1 MERLTYRNSSG
12 EAHAKCK
19 EKCTDNE
26 VCNPDICMNRKVLE
40 RLAQYEELEI
50 SPEQVREIDKAYA
63 ELCVELG
70 KYKRLEKRLEKM
82 FGGKLPLEKVVD
94 DLEFAL
100 KEPGSPHPMNARILT
115 YAESAEWEEY
125 LKLKESLLPLE
136 LGNEIYFV
144 DTEEKEII
152 PTSIIHI
159 EKWLSSLSGDV
170 KIVTKIG
177 CVSELNGKCTV
188 FFYPQDVGEKV
199 FLTREMA
206 EQVLN
211 QLAEENKNVD

>member
-12 EAHAKCK
+12 EVHARCK
-19 EKCTDNE
+19 ERCADNE
-26 VCNPDICMNRKVLE
+26 VCNPDICLNRKLLE
-40 RLAQYEELEI
+40 RLAEYEELEI
-50 SPEQVREIDKAYA
+50 TPEQVRELDKICT
-63 ELCVELG
+63 EKMQEVE
-70 KYKRLEKRLEKM
+70 KYKKSEK
-82 FGGKLPLEKVVD
+82 
-94 DLEFAL
+94 
-100 KEPGSPHPMNARILT
+100 
-115 YAESAEWEEY
+115 
-125 LKLKESLLPLE
+125 SLLPLE
-136 LGNEIYFV
+136 LGNEVYFV

-152 PTSIIHI
+152 PTSVIHI

-206 EQVLN
+206 EQVLKE
-211 QLAEENKNVD
+211 LAEENKNVD

>member
-1 MERLTYRNSSG
+1 
-12 EAHAKCK
+12 
-19 EKCTDNE
+19 
-26 VCNPDICMNRKVLE
+26 
-40 RLAQYEELEI
+40 
-50 SPEQVREIDKAYA
+50 
-63 ELCVELG
+63 
-70 KYKRLEKRLEKM
+70 M